1 MNLNKSELNSESS
14 TAYVS
19 KPTIQAPDSRHKD
32 TDVVLTPA
40 SPTDTPLEGDGDS
53 PQPTSKS
60 KKRRPASD
68 KKTAKQKK
76 SRPNAF
82 VSLPIRT
89 TKVSFK
95 VTVDYVV
102 IILMKLLM
110 IIYLS
115 KSLLYGLTR

>member
-1 MNLNKSELNSESS
+1 MNLKKSELNSESS

-19 KPTIQAPDSRHKD
+19 KPTIQAPDSRHTD

-40 SPTDTPLEGDGDS
+40 SPADNPLEGDGDS

-82 VSLPIRT
+82 VSLPIRNS
-89 TKVSFK
+89 KVSFN
-95 VTVDYVV
+95 VTVDCVV
-102 IILMKLLM
+102 IILAKLL
-110 IIYLS
+110 
-115 KSLLYGLTR
+115 